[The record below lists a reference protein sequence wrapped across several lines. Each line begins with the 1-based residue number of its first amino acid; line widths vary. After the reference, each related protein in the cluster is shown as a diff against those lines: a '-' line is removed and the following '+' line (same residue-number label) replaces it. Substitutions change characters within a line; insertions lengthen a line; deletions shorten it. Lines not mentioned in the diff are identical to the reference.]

1 MKKLFFFV
9 FCFFCILSFGSVCQA
24 EEVATGSAV
33 TSEFDSNN
41 FSTEMELDDLET
53 SDLFKIFSIGFA
65 SGIGLITIL
74 YILAIAIASF
84 FTITELV
91 E

>member
-9 FCFFCILSFGSVCQA
+9 FCFFCVLSFDSVCQA
-24 EEVATGSAV
+24 KEVTVVTGSTIEV
-33 TSEFDSNN
+33 DSDNISELN
-41 FSTEMELDDLET
+41 DLKIQ
-53 SDLFKIFSIGFA
+53 DLIKIFSIGIA
-65 SGIGLITIL
+65 SGIGLITML
-74 YILAIAIASF
+74 YIFAIAIASF

>member
-41 FSTEMELDDLET
+41 FSTELDDLGI
-53 SDLFKIFSIGFA
+53 SDLIKVFSIGLA

-74 YILAIAIASF
+74 YIFAIAIASF

>member
-41 FSTEMELDDLET
+41 FSTELNDLGI
-53 SDLFKIFSIGFA
+53 SDLIKVFSIGLA

-74 YILAIAIASF
+74 YIFAIAIASF

>member
-9 FCFFCILSFGSVCQA
+9 FCFFCVLSGGSVCQA

-41 FSTEMELDDLET
+41 FSTELDDLGI
-53 SDLFKIFSIGFA
+53 SDLIKVFSIGLA

-74 YILAIAIASF
+74 YIFAIAIASF

>member
-9 FCFFCILSFGSVCQA
+9 FCFFCVLSFGSVCQA

-41 FSTEMELDDLET
+41 FSTELDDLEI
-53 SDLFKIFSIGFA
+53 SDLIKVFSIGLA

-74 YILAIAIASF
+74 YIFAIAIASF
-84 FTITELV
+84 FTITEFV
-91 E
+91 DDK

>member
-9 FCFFCILSFGSVCQA
+9 FCFFCVLSFCSVCQA
-24 EEVATGSAV
+24 KEFVTGSAV

-41 FSTEMELDDLET
+41 FSTELDDLET
-53 SDLFKIFSIGFA
+53 SDLIKIFSIGLA

-74 YILAIAIASF
+74 YIFAIAIASF